1 MILSLVSGSASQA
14 RTAPYSAEYSREN
27 AKSSFGPGLSCPVL
41 CPGNSFPW
49 SHWALRSIAV
59 TCGVCWL
66 HLSAPSLCHSLE
78 TLKALIWGTTG
89 LASFVSCLSEITVL
103 HCLRSNFLKSVV
115 VYTFEFFGC
124 FMQESESPLCYSI
137 LSKADIYWLAL
148 GRHGPLTSA

>member
-1 MILSLVSGSASQA
+1 MPPRHALLRALLNAQGRTPSPLSAQVS
-14 RTAPYSAEYSREN
+14 
-27 AKSSFGPGLSCPVL
+27 PVQY

-49 SHWALRSIAV
+49 SHQALRSIAV

-78 TLKALIWGTTG
+78 TLKALSWGTIG

-103 HCLRSNFLKSVV
+103 HCLRSNFLKSVD

-124 FMQESESPLCYSI
+124 FMQEGESPLCYSI
-137 LSKADIYWLAL
+137 LSKAEIHWLAL
-148 GRHGPLTSA
+148 GRHGPLSSA